1 MLRQSEIKSDK
12 EEANK
17 MNTKEIGSSENY
29 NLKNGSNK
37 NKSLIEKEIGN
48 KTSTNE
54 NLPRLKYSAGAVKAT
69 VWDNKGTNSQGE
81 ETSYQTISLERVYQ
95 DKEGSWKSTNSFRIN
110 DLPKVSMVMQKVY
123 QELVLKN

>member
-1 MLRQSEIKSDK
+1 MLKKYKGTANKYEN
-12 EEANK
+12 NK
-17 MNTKEIGSSENY
+17 MNIKEIGSSGNY
-29 NLKNGSNK
+29 NLKDSSKK
-37 NKSLIEKEIGN
+37 NKSLVEKAIGN

-110 DLPKVSMVMQKVY
+110 DLPKVSMIMQKVY
-123 QELVLKN
+123 QELVLKK